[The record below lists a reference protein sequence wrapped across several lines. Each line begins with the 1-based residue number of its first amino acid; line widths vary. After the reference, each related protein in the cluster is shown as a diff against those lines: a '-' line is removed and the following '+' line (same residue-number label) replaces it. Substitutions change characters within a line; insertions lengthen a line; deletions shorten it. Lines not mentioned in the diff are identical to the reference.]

1 MKLHSLPKLT
11 ARQAKRLGHGYGSG
25 KGGHTSSRG
34 QKGQKSRNGVRMSFT
49 GSSWVWFKRL
59 PFMRGKSRFNSFA
72 KDKIIT
78 LSQLNT
84 LKSGSIVTKE
94 SLLAAGLLTKSE
106 NGSASVKIVG
116 NGELKVKLIV
126 AVLASASAQ
135 KAIIKQGGEYRGE
148 PVK

>member
-1 MKLHSLPKLT
+1 MKLHTLPKLT
-11 ARQAKRLGHGYGSG
+11 VRKSKRLGHGYGSG

-72 KDKIIT
+72 KDKILT
-78 LSQLNT
+78 LSELNV
-84 LKSGSIVTKE
+84 LKAGSVVTKE

-106 NGSASVKIVG
+106 AGSASVKIVG
-116 NGELKVKLIV
+116 NGELKVKLTV
-126 AVLASASAQ
+126 KVLASASAQ
-135 KAIIKQGGEYRGE
+135 QAIIKAGGEYSGQSAQ
-148 PVK
+148 